1 MTTYRHAF
9 VAALITVGVGLAFT
23 FTNASGRAPTIA
35 GLGADDTP
43 MMLEP
48 GGGTQGARQEEPSA
62 SNPLR
67 NAYFGELHVHTSLSL
82 DAFMNG
88 NRHGPEVAYRFASGQ
103 PLTLYGGETT
113 QLRVPLDFIAIT
125 DHAESFGDLSLC
137 KNSDSVVYDIPTCQ
151 RMRTVDRAFQ
161 ARIIGGW
168 RVDRPIRAVDVCG
181 EDGHRCVEARK
192 DTWRRSREL
201 ADQFNDSGRF
211 TTLVAYEY
219 SPVNLNPLAKVHRN
233 VIFRTAD
240 VPDTVFSAFDGTAED
255 LHAWLESACQQPC
268 QVLTI
273 PHNPNAASGR
283 FFWPGLNSDGTPWT
297 RAILDRRARVE
308 RLVEIYQGKG
318 SSECHTGLG
327 LTDEEC
333 GFEMWVRNCGPDEEE
348 GCAGTHDM
356 VRDVIVD
363 GLRVEQERGV
373 NPFKLGFIGAT
384 DAHLSNPGDVEEDDY
399 RGQLGIPDDTPQKR
413 LAAGGGQG
421 QARGGD
427 GGWGFGG
434 PTKFSPGGLAGVWAE
449 ENTRE
454 SIWDALARRETFGT
468 SGPRIRVRFFG
479 GFELPEDLHDDRDV
493 VRIGYERGVAMGGDL
508 TAAPSGEAPRFV
520 VWATR
525 DPNSAPL
532 QKLQVVKGWIENGE
546 SASRTYDV
554 ACSDGI
560 TADPATG
567 LCRDNGATVD
577 LETCDITPGRGATE
591 LATTWTD
598 PDFDP
603 NTPSVYYVRVLEN
616 PVCRWSTYDALGSN
630 ASVSPYVPPTI
641 KERAWTSPIWY
652 TPSAASR

>member
-1 MTTYRHAF
+1 MWWVSKIVLRLLSA
-9 VAALITVGVGLAFT
+9 VALTSFALLPVWAQQ
-23 FTNASGRAPTIA
+23 ADTI
-35 GLGADDTP
+35 P
-43 MMLEP
+43 
-48 GGGTQGARQEEPSA
+48 

-67 NAYFGELHVHTSLSL
+67 NAYFGELHVHTSYSL

-88 NRHGPEVAYRFASGQ
+88 NRHGPAVAYRFARGE

-125 DHAESFGDLSLC
+125 DHAESFGDLNLC
-137 KNSDSVVYDIPTCQ
+137 KNPDSAVYDDSMCQ
-151 RMRTVDRAFQ
+151 GMRTIDRALQ
-161 ARIIGGW
+161 GRIIGDW
-168 RVDRPIRAVDVCG
+168 RIDGATRLTDVCG
-181 EDGHRCVEARK
+181 DDGRRCIDASK

-201 ADQFNDSGRF
+201 AEQFNDPGTF

-219 SPVNLNPLAKVHRN
+219 SPHILTPLAKVHRN

-240 VPDTVFSAFDGTAED
+240 VPETVFSAFDGTAEN
-255 LHAWLESACQQPC
+255 LHEWLESTCRQPC
-268 QVLTI
+268 RVLTI
-273 PHNPNAASGR
+273 PHNPNASSGR
-283 FFWPGLNSDGTPWT
+283 FFWLGRNSDGTPWT
-297 RAILDRRARVE
+297 QEILDRRAGID

-318 SSECHTGLG
+318 SSECHTGIG

-333 GFEMWVRNCGPDEEE
+333 GFEMWVRNCGPDDTE
-348 GCAGTHDM
+348 GCAGATDM
-356 VRDVIVD
+356 VRDAVVN

-399 RGQLGIPDDTPQKR
+399 EGQIGVPDDTPQER
-413 LAAGGGQG
+413 LAPGGFQG
-421 QARGGD
+421 GARGADD

-449 ENTRE
+449 QNTRE
-454 SIWDALARRETFGT
+454 AIWDALARRETFGT

-479 GFELPEDLHDDRDV
+479 GFQLPEDLHRNRDL
-493 VRIGYERGVAMGGDL
+493 VRIGYERGVPMGGDL
-508 TAAPSGEAPRFV
+508 VAARNGHAPRFV
-520 VWATR
+520 VRATR
-525 DPNSAPL
+525 DPDSAPL
-532 QKLQVVKGWIENGE
+532 QKLQVVKGWIEDGE
-546 SASRTYDV
+546 STTKIYDV

-560 TADPATG
+560 TADASTG

-577 LETCDITPGRGATE
+577 LETCEISADRGASE

-603 NTPSVYYVRVLEN
+603 DTPSLYYVRVLEN
-616 PVCRWSTYDALGSN
+616 PVCRWSTHDALRIDATLS
-630 ASVSPYVPPTI
+630 SYVPPTI

-652 TPSAASR
+652 TPNSASR